1 MARSPV
7 DSHRATPAELQKR
20 LAADQAGLP
29 YMVFR
34 NGDDQQQIV
43 TLEPDSGRVA
53 IGRGPRAHITVA
65 WDAGVSW
72 THAVLDR
79 VGDDWVIA
87 DHGLSTNGTYVNNE
101 RVAGQRRLRHGDLV
115 RLGSTTLVF
124 QAPPSTARGGPAS
137 PTTERMGG
145 PPQLSDAQR
154 RVLVALCRPYV
165 IGGRA
170 YPATNQEIATELHL
184 SRVTVKGHLRTLG
197 ELFAIGPLPQNQK
210 RAEIMHRALETGA
223 VTSDDYV

>member
-1 MARSPV
+1 MPRSPLIA
-7 DSHRATPAELQKR
+7 HRATPAELQQR
-20 LAADQAGLP
+20 LAADRTGLP
-29 YMVFR
+29 YVLFR
-34 NGDDQQQIV
+34 NGFDRQEIV

-53 IGRGPRAHITVA
+53 IGRGPSAEITVA

-124 QAPPSTARGGPAS
+124 QAPPSTAGDGSAV
-137 PTTERMGG
+137 PTTERLGD

-170 YPATNQEIATELHL
+170 YPAANHEIATELQL
-184 SRVTVKGHLRTLG
+184 SRVTVKGHLRALS
-197 ELFAIGPLPQNQK
+197 ELFEVGRLPQNQK

-223 VTSDDYV
+223 VTSDDYI